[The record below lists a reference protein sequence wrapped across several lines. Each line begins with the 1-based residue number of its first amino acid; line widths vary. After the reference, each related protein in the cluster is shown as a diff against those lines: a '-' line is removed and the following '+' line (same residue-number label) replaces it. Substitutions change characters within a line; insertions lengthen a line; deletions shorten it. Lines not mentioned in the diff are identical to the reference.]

1 MSKRSSKKSEPAII
15 AVHSDRDH
23 DGKFIENFLSEMDDK
38 GKGDFDFDSSWCQS
52 ERGDRRSLRSGPRH
66 SPHVHGIH

>member
-1 MSKRSSKKSEPAII
+1 MLVLLIRLIML
-15 AVHSDRDH
+15 VLFR
-23 DGKFIENFLSEMDDK
+23 ENFLSEMDDK

>member
-1 MSKRSSKKSEPAII
+1 MAKESEP
-15 AVHSDRDH
+15 HNWLMRS
-23 DGKFIENFLSEMDDK
+23 ENFLSEMDDK

-66 SPHVHGIH
+66 SPK